1 MVNGAIAG
9 RWNPRRV
16 WRRLREVYR
25 SPEDVRVSMQLALFI
40 WRLPNWLDRQPLPAL
55 LDQLRSAPRPAAADL
70 RASVERIDRLS
81 RPWFATLFRD
91 RNTCYVRS
99 LMFWRFADAGGPVLR
114 IHLLVEPRREPGDR
128 LRGHAWVSA
137 GAEFCEAPQPELLD
151 RAKRFYT
158 YPADGDG

>member
-1 MVNGAIAG
+1 MVNGSIAG

-16 WRRLREVYR
+16 WRRLRDVYR
-25 SPEDVRVSMQLALFI
+25 RPEDVRISMQLALFI

-55 LDQLRSAPRPAAADL
+55 LDQLRNAPRPAARDL

-81 RPWFATLFRD
+81 RPWFATLFRARD
-91 RNTCYVRS
+91 TCYVRS
-99 LMFWRFADAGGPVLR
+99 LMFCRFADAGGPVLR
-114 IHLLVEPRREPGDR
+114 IHFLVEPRREPGDR

-137 GAEFCEAPQPELLD
+137 GAEFCEAPQPELLA
-151 RAKRFYT
+151 RSTRFYT

>member
-1 MVNGAIAG
+1 MVNGSITG

-16 WRRLREVYR
+16 WRRVREVYR
-25 SPEDVRVSMQLALFI
+25 RPEDVRISLQLALFI

-55 LDQLRSAPRPAAADL
+55 LDQLHGAPRPAAADL

-81 RPWFATLFRD
+81 RPWFATFFRS

-99 LMFWRFADAGGPVLR
+99 LMFCRFADAGGPVLR
-114 IHLLVEPRREPGDR
+114 IHFLVEPRRAAGDR

-137 GAEFCEAPQPELLD
+137 GAEFCEPPQPELL
-151 RAKRFYT
+151 AKATRFYT